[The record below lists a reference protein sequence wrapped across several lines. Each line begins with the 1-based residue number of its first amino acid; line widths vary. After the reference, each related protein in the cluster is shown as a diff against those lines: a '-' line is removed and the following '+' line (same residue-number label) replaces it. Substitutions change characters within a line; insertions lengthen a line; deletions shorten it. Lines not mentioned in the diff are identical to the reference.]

1 MEMKKT
7 NIQKQRTTNIISL
20 IIVFLMMASAAFIHN
35 GSIFGHQL
43 KKTTIAGISEHGDT
57 TLINTTEICPQITG
71 YGGPVPV
78 EIALVDGKIVYVRPL
93 ANAETQNFF
102 KRVTDSGL
110 TESWNGL
117 TAKEASE
124 KEVDAV
130 TGATYS
136 STALIGNVRAGVAA
150 LLGEKVESTA
160 TPAVK
165 TKSHD
170 DGSVK
175 ASEATEVK
183 AEQKSAAEEKKPTEP
198 VAKENAPRKENHK
211 ADTTTINTTEAGS
224 SVMGY
229 NGPVPVEI
237 TITDGKITGVEPL
250 ENSETPGF
258 FKRVT
263 DSGLLESWNGLTP
276 EEAKEKEVDAVT
288 GATYSSTAII
298 ENVRLGLANY
308 KPAKEKP
315 AKTETTPKPEKEEQ
329 TVPAKETAP
338 SVSAPDTTPSAQ
350 QVMAEEP
357 DTEAGEATGTALDN
371 GHKEQSANIEF
382 YAVLAVLIAAMSVPL
397 FFKNKKYRTVQQ
409 LLNVGVLGF
418 WSGTFL
424 NYTLMLRVMGSGLEM
439 TFTAAAIPLLL
450 LTAAFIYPLFGKK
463 GYYCAWVCP
472 LGSLQELASK
482 CNPHH
487 RLTMSAKTVKALNT
501 FRQILWGCL
510 MLCLW
515 TGLWMSWID
524 YELFTAFLVEQASI
538 GILIAGGA
546 IIILSIWIPRPYC
559 RFVCPTGTLMKIGES
574 V

>member
-1 MEMKKT
+1 MKKS
-7 NIQKQRTTNIISL
+7 NIQKQITTNIISL
-20 IIVFLMMASAAFIHN
+20 CIVFLMMASAAFIHN

-43 KKTTIAGISEHGDT
+43 KNTTIAGISEYGDT

-93 ANAETQNFF
+93 ANAETKNFF

-110 TESWNGL
+110 TDIWDGL
-117 TAKEASE
+117 TAKEAKE
-124 KEVDAV
+124 KEVDAI

-136 STALIGNVRAGVAA
+136 STALISNVRAGLAA

-160 TPAVK
+160 NPAIK

-170 DGSVK
+170 DGSAK
-175 ASEATEVK
+175 CTETTEVK
-183 AEQKSAAEEKKPTEP
+183 AEKKAVAEEKKPTEQIAEANAP
-198 VAKENAPRKENHK
+198 QKENNK
-211 ADTTTINTTEAGS
+211 ADTTLINTTESGS
-224 SVMGY
+224 SIMGY

-237 TITDGKITGVEPL
+237 TITDGKISAVTAL

-276 EEAKEKEVDAVT
+276 EEGAKKEVDAVT

-298 ENVRLGLANY
+298 ENVRLGLASY
-308 KPAKEKP
+308 TPPKKEKP
-315 AKTETTPKPEKEEQ
+315 TKTGTASKPDKEERAIPEKE
-329 TVPAKETAP
+329 TTLP
-338 SVSAPDTTPSAQ
+338 VSAPDTTPSAQ

-357 DTEAGEATGTALDN
+357 EIKAGESTETALGN
-371 GHKEQSANIEF
+371 EHRKQSVNIEF
-382 YAVLAVLIAAMSVPL
+382 YAVLAVLIAGMSVPL
-397 FFKNKKYRTVQQ
+397 FFKNKKYRMVQQ
-409 LLNVGVLGF
+409 LLNTGVLGF

-439 TFTAAAIPLLL
+439 TFAAAAIPILL

-472 LGSLQELASK
+472 LGSIQELASR

-487 RLTMSAKTVKALNT
+487 RLKMSAKTVKALNNI
-501 FRQILWGCL
+501 RLILWGCL

-515 TGLWMSWID
+515 TGLCMSWID

-538 GILIAGGA
+538 WILIAGGV

-574 V
+574 I

>member
-1 MEMKKT
+1 M
-7 NIQKQRTTNIISL
+7 
-20 IIVFLMMASAAFIHN
+20 
-35 GSIFGHQL
+35 
-43 KKTTIAGISEHGDT
+43 
-57 TLINTTEICPQITG
+57 
-71 YGGPVPV
+71 
-78 EIALVDGKIVYVRPL
+78 
-93 ANAETQNFF
+93 
-102 KRVTDSGL
+102 
-110 TESWNGL
+110 
-117 TAKEASE
+117 
-124 KEVDAV
+124 
-130 TGATYS
+130 
-136 STALIGNVRAGVAA
+136 
-150 LLGEKVESTA
+150 
-160 TPAVK
+160 
-165 TKSHD
+165 
-170 DGSVK
+170 
-175 ASEATEVK
+175 
-183 AEQKSAAEEKKPTEP
+183 
-198 VAKENAPRKENHK
+198 
-211 ADTTTINTTEAGS
+211 
-224 SVMGY
+224 
-229 NGPVPVEI
+229 
-237 TITDGKITGVEPL
+237 
-250 ENSETPGF
+250 
-258 FKRVT
+258 
-263 DSGLLESWNGLTP
+263 
-276 EEAKEKEVDAVT
+276 
-288 GATYSSTAII
+288 
-298 ENVRLGLANY
+298 
-308 KPAKEKP
+308 
-315 AKTETTPKPEKEEQ
+315 
-329 TVPAKETAP
+329 
-338 SVSAPDTTPSAQ
+338 
-350 QVMAEEP
+350 
-357 DTEAGEATGTALDN
+357 DN

-487 RLTMSAKTVKALNT
+487 RLKMSAKTVKALNT